1 MGYCNNCG
9 TDAGNAR
16 FCPNCGAAV
25 AGNGGDNKY
34 AKVDKLGGLYGIGL
48 LILSFVCFNSDPPL
62 VTILLAAG
70 IIAGCIFCFK
80 RKYKGK
86 FFTVIAMIL
95 GVMCLLAGIS
105 QAGDFGLIDIPSDND
120 YNERYDNYRAET
132 ATKNNDN
139 GSTDSS
145 STVTKADPTATPT
158 PVPTE
163 APVETVQEEQP
174 DEQPAEKPATGLDPD
189 LKAFLDSY
197 ESYVDEYVAFMK
209 KYNANP
215 TDMNLLADYTTIM
228 AKYTDFATKIEQYNS
243 KEMSTEDAKYYLE
256 VTTRCTKKMMDIY

>member
-1 MGYCNNCG
+1 ME
-9 TDAGNAR
+9 
-16 FCPNCGAAV
+16 
-25 AGNGGDNKY
+25 DNKY
-34 AKVDKLGGLYGIGL
+34 AKVDKFGGLYGIGL

-105 QAGDFGLIDIPSDND
+105 QASDFGLIDIPSDND

-132 ATKNNDN
+132 AT
-139 GSTDSS
+139 
-145 STVTKADPTATPT
+145 
-158 PVPTE
+158 
-163 APVETVQEEQP
+163 PVETIQEEQP
-174 DEQPAEKPATGLDPD
+174 VEQPAEKPATGLDPD